1 MHPFHRIAIAA
12 ILGLAVIAGLAGM
25 SRSLDLGATP
35 QKTGSPS
42 AAAIAARSHRLD
54 RAQAALRAALAR
66 RPPALPAVPTYAA
79 PSITPP
85 ATRPAVQQVTYVR
98 PPPRV
103 VTVHRAGGGE
113 GDDHGGGSGH
123 EDD

>member
-25 SRSLDLGATP
+25 SRSLELGATP
-35 QKTGSPS
+35 QKAGSP
-42 AAAIAARSHRLD
+42 AAATIAARSHRLD

-66 RPPALPAVPTYAA
+66 RPPPLPPVPTYSA
-79 PSITPP
+79 PSVTPP
-85 ATRPAVQQVTYVR
+85 AARPAARQVTYVR

-113 GDDHGGGSGH
+113 GDDHAGGSRH

>member
-12 ILGLAVIAGLAGM
+12 ILGLAVIAGLVALTRTLELGSAPHTAGPP
-25 SRSLDLGATP
+25 T
-35 QKTGSPS
+35 

-66 RPPALPAVPTYAA
+66 RPPPLPAVPTYAA
-79 PSITPP
+79 PSTP
-85 ATRPAVQQVTYVR
+85 APAVRQVTYVR

-103 VTVHRAGGGE
+103 VTVHRAGEGEREDDSGGAR
-113 GDDHGGGSGH
+113 H

>member
-12 ILGLAVIAGLAGM
+12 ILGLAVIAGLTGM

-42 AAAIAARSHRLD
+42 AAALAARSHRLD

-66 RPPALPAVPTYAA
+66 RPPALPAVPAYSTPSPTSPAA
-79 PSITPP
+79 
-85 ATRPAVQQVTYVR
+85 RPAARQVTYVR

-113 GDDHGGGSGH
+113 GDDHSDGSRH